1 MYSRLMEPRPKLLAI
16 LAALAI
22 AAALAAFTLFGL
34 KNHTVQ
40 APVTDVELAP
50 PASMTKLQLT
60 NDRPSVPDPGFTDG
74 EGRLVHLADFQGR
87 WVLLN
92 MWAKW
97 CPPCINELPAL
108 ARAQAALPRDRFVVV
123 AVDLE
128 HNEPA
133 DVMEFLRAHGAEGL
147 ATYVD
152 RDLALMRSFKAYGL
166 PLTVIIDPQGHEIA
180 RAFGPEQWDG
190 TDALSYLRKLIAPST
205 QRVGTG
211 TSPR

>member
-1 MYSRLMEPRPKLLAI
+1 MESRPKPVAI

-22 AAALAAFTLFGL
+22 AAALAAFALFGI
-34 KNHTVQ
+34 KNQAVQ
-40 APVTDVELAP
+40 APQAGEALSP

-60 NDRPSVPDPGFTDG
+60 PETPAVPDATFTDG
-74 EGRLVHLADFQGR
+74 EGRTVHLADFRGR
-87 WVLLN
+87 FVLLN

-108 ARAQAALPRDRFVVV
+108 ARAQAALPRDRIVIV

-133 DVMEFLRAHGAEGL
+133 EVMEFLKAHGAEGL
-147 ATYVD
+147 TTYVD
-152 RDLALMRSFKAYGL
+152 RDLVLMRSFKAYGL
-166 PLTVIIDPQGHEIA
+166 PLTVIIDPEGHEIA

-190 TDALSYLRKLIAPST
+190 ADALSYLRKLIAPNA

>member
-1 MYSRLMEPRPKLLAI
+1 MEPRPKPLGIIAAI
-16 LAALAI
+16 AVAAGLAAIAI
-22 AAALAAFTLFGL
+22 YGL
-34 KNHTVQ
+34 GGRNTQ
-40 APVTDVELAP
+40 APEASSSESSQL
-50 PASMTKLQLT
+50 PASLTKLQAT
-60 NDRPSVPDPGFTDG
+60 AGNPEVPDAVFVDG
-74 EGRLVHLADFQGR
+74 EGRQVHISDFRGR
-87 WVLLN
+87 YMLLN

-97 CPPCINELPAL
+97 CPPCINELPSL
-108 ARAQAALPRDRFVVV
+108 ARAQAALPKDRIVVV

-133 DVMEFLRAHGAEGL
+133 EVLEFLRAHGAEGL
-147 ATYVD
+147 TAYVD

-166 PLTVIIDPQGHEIA
+166 PLTVVIDPQGHEVA

-190 TDALSYLRKLIAPST
+190 KDALSYLRGLITPKD

>member
-1 MYSRLMEPRPKLLAI
+1 MEPRPKPLAI
-16 LAALAI
+16 LAAI
-22 AAALAAFTLFGL
+22 AVAVGLAAVVIYVIGGHNT
-34 KNHTVQ
+34 Q
-40 APVTDVELAP
+40 APVASSSAL
-50 PASMTKLQLT
+50 PASMTKLQVT
-60 NDRPSVPDPGFTDG
+60 AGNPDVPDATFDDG
-74 EGRLVHLADFQGR
+74 EGRQVHVSDFRGR
-87 WVLLN
+87 YVLLN

-108 ARAQAALPRDRFVVV
+108 ARAQAKLPKDRIVVV

-128 HNEPA
+128 NNEPA

-147 ATYVD
+147 NAYVD
-152 RDLALMRSFKAYGL
+152 RNLELMRSFKAYGL
-166 PLTVIIDPQGHEIA
+166 PLTVVIDPEGREVA

-190 TDALSYLRKLIAPST
+190 ADALSYLRGLITPKD

>member
-1 MYSRLMEPRPKLLAI
+1 MEVRPKPLAI
-16 LAALAI
+16 LAAI
-22 AAALAAFTLFGL
+22 AVAVGLAAVALYGIGSRNAPAPEASSSGL
-34 KNHTVQ
+34 
-40 APVTDVELAP
+40 

-60 NDRPSVPDPGFTDG
+60 PGNPEVPDAAFTDG
-74 EGRLVHLADFQGR
+74 EGRLVHVSDFRGR
-87 WVLLN
+87 FVLLN

-108 ARAQAALPRDRFVVV
+108 ARAQAALPKDRIVVV

-133 DVMEFLRAHGAEGL
+133 EVLEFLRAHGAQDL
-147 ATYVD
+147 TPYVD

-166 PLTVIIDPQGHEIA
+166 PLTVVIDPQGHEIA
-180 RAFGPEQWDG
+180 RAFGPEEWDG
-190 TDALSYLRKLIAPST
+190 KDALSYLRRLIAPKD